1 MSDPSDHPRAP
12 RWFANF
18 GGHSRGLPS
27 PKMFDDMMLGP
38 NGLNELQWATALRQG
53 WLVDALL
60 LAGNDPNAAS
70 PHGVVALDFAL
81 GLGDIEITKK
91 LLSAGAV
98 RLPPTPDPRAVG
110 PLQQFYEDTLGWTP
124 LHYVSRRRR
133 PR

>member
-1 MSDPSDHPRAP
+1 MWLPGAAYDIYMMSDPSNHPQAP
-12 RWFANF
+12 RWFASF

-27 PKMFDDMMLGP
+27 LKLFEDMMHGP
-38 NGLNELQWATALRQG
+38 NGLNELQWAAALRQG

-91 LLSAGAV
+91 LLSAGAC
-98 RLPPTPDPRAVG
+98 LLYTSPSPR
-110 PLQQFYEDTLGWTP
+110 D
-124 LHYVSRRRR
+124 S
-133 PR
+133 